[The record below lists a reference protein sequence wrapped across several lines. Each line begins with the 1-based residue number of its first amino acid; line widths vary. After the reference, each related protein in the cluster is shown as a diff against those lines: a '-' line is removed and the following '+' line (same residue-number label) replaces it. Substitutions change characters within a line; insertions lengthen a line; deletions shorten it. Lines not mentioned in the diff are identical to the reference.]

1 MASANAALTTLQ
13 MRQVIGQSQ
22 HRQITVEKTA
32 IAQQPIR
39 ALETEERGAELPFD
53 WLSG

>member
-1 MASANAALTTLQ
+1 MESANAALTTLQ
-13 MRQVIGQSQ
+13 RRQVIGQSQ

-32 IAQQPIR
+32 IVQRHIR
-39 ALETEERGAELPFD
+39 ALEAEEREAELPFD